1 MTICYFIKC
10 SLTKTSFNH
19 FLQSTVL
26 HLVAAVLV
34 KTSLDK
40 ARSYAKRHL
49 DQDSDASTSVADDTV
64 EEQCIENINLNND

>member
-1 MTICYFIKC
+1 MTICYFNKC